1 LHAKII
7 GRAHARDAAFTPTLG
22 SRLASAKR
30 FSARASRRLA
40 AALRTSVLAC
50 KARCTSESSS
60 GSWKARQNSLTGSA
74 AAASAGAL
82 AKLPANSGWYSLTG
96 GALEQ
101 PARASTAA
109 SSGK

>member
-1 LHAKII
+1 VEGAPEFADRL
-7 GRAHARDAAFTPTLG
+7 GR
-22 SRLASAKR
+22 SRP
-30 FSARASRRLA
+30 
-40 AALRTSVLAC
+40 
-50 KARCTSESSS
+50 
-60 GSWKARQNSLTGSA
+60 
-74 AAASAGAL
+74 AGAL